1 MLVYPVM
8 QFHLHKVCL
17 YKEDGWLMGGAG
29 ENPLG
34 NKKNVTSVKQE
45 ESRVTIRRAWI
56 LAYATN
62 NMLNVATAL

>member
-1 MLVYPVM
+1 
-8 QFHLHKVCL
+8 
-17 YKEDGWLMGGAG
+17 MGGAG

-45 ESRVTIRRAWI
+45 ESRVTFRRAWI